1 MFKELRDIE
10 ELPRQ
15 SATQVKNQWGEVAR
29 QVRQQGSVAV
39 TNHSA
44 VDMVL
49 MDAELYRELSKGMAL
64 LKSREQSVLDEL
76 ASRFDSRL
84 AVLQQPDAGRKLE
97 AVFASRGKLAR
108 RPKAGAS
115 F

>member
-1 MFKELRDIE
+1 MFKGLRDID

-15 SATQVKNQWGEVAR
+15 SATQVKNQWGEVVR

-49 MDAELYRELSKGMAL
+49 IDAEIYRELSKGMSVL
-64 LKSREQSVLDEL
+64 RSREQSVLDEL
-76 ASRFDSRL
+76 ASRFDTRL
-84 AVLQQPDAGRKLE
+84 AVLQQPDAGKKLE
-97 AVFASRGKLAR
+97 ALFASRGKLTR